1 MGQET
6 IKIKYYP
13 NSPHLEMTE
22 KGNWIDLYVHEDVT
36 LRKGEFALIPLGVA
50 MQLPDGY
57 EAILAPRSSTFK
69 RYGIIQT
76 NGLGIIDNFFAG
88 DGDEWKMPVL
98 ATRDVTIMKG
108 TRVCQFRILKTQP
121 SILFDEVLSL
131 DNPDRNGFGSTGV

>member
-1 MGQET
+1 MDQET

-22 KGNWIDLYVHEDVT
+22 NGNWIDLYVHEDVT
-36 LRKGEFALIPLGVA
+36 LRKGEFVLIPLGVA

-76 NGLGIIDNFFAG
+76 NSVG
-88 DGDEWKMPVL
+88 
-98 ATRDVTIMKG
+98 
-108 TRVCQFRILKTQP
+108 RIY
-121 SILFDEVLSL
+121 FY
-131 DNPDRNGFGSTGV
+131 

>member
-13 NSPHLEMTE
+13 SSPHLEMTE

-76 NGLGIIDNFFAG
+76 NGLGIIDNSFAG

-121 SILFDEVLSL
+121 SILFNEVLSL